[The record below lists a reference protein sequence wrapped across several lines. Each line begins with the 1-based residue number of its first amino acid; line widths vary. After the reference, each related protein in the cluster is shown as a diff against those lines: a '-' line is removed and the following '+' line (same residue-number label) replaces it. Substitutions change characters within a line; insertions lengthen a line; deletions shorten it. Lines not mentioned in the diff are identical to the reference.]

1 VDYPKS
7 LPSIGL
13 VGGKFV
19 DEDAVT
25 GTPGSLIPAQW
36 GNAVTDELLV
46 LIAASGLVPDENDN
60 TQLAAAINK
69 IAQKGQVVYALD
81 TGVANVYAASFTPA
95 ITALVDGMVLKVK
108 AKTANSGACTFNPNG
123 LGAKAIVGG
132 GHGALQGGEIIANGD
147 VWLQYNSSIGGG
159 SWILVD
165 STGGALPLAP
175 ATKSL
180 HAIQVA
186 QVQAGTGLYAADTG
200 AGSAYT
206 VAYAPVITALTDGM
220 TLHFKALTSNTGA
233 STFSPSGL
241 AAKAIVGLAHAAL
254 QGGEIFATGTCTVAY
269 SLTLDKWVLISCSGG
284 ATQVAAATQSQ
295 HALSLGQANTL
306 YAGLG
311 AVPGQME
318 WFATMAPPATF
329 LASNGSAVSRA
340 TYTNLFNAITAQT
353 TGSVTNGS
361 NSITGVTSPAPASM
375 WVGMPISGP
384 GIPAGAT
391 VSAVGASTITLSAN
405 ATATNAAAALVIA
418 PHGVGDGSTTFNV
431 PDGRGVDFR
440 GWDNGRGMD
449 AGRVFGSYQA
459 DQFPVHG
466 HSYGSTAV
474 VQVGSGTTVL
484 QPGTG
489 SSSTTFGAGS
499 GSETRVKNIALLP
512 CIKY

>member
-36 GNAVTDELLV
+36 GNATTDEILAV
-46 LIAASGLVPDENDN
+46 IIASGLVPDENDN
-60 TQLAAAINK
+60 AQLAVAINK
-69 IAQKGQVVYALD
+69 IAQKGQGFYALD

-165 STGGALPLAP
+165 STGGALSVAP

-200 AGSAYT
+200 AGNVYT

-220 TLHFKALTSNTGA
+220 KLNFKALTSNTGA
-233 STFSPSGL
+233 STFSPNGL

-254 QGGEIFATGTCTVAY
+254 QGGEIFATGTCTVVY

-295 HALSLGQANTL
+295 HALSLGQANAL

-311 AVPGQME
+311 SVPGQME
-318 WFATMAPPATF
+318 WFATMAPPANF
-329 LASNGSAVSRA
+329 LAANGSAVSRV
-340 TYTNLFNAITAQT
+340 TYAPLFNALTAQT
-353 TGSVTNGS
+353 TGSISSGS
-361 NSITGVTSPAPASM
+361 ALITGIPSTQSM
-375 WVGMPISGP
+375 WQGMPISGP
-384 GIPAGAT
+384 GIPAGTTITSVAANQ
-391 VSAVGASTITLSAN
+391 VSISAV
-405 ATATNAAAALVIA
+405 ATATNASAAIVIA

-431 PDGRGVDFR
+431 PDGRGVEFR

-449 AGRVFGSYQA
+449 SGRVFGSYQA
-459 DQFPVHG
+459 DQFPGHG
-466 HSYGSTAV
+466 HPFGSTAV
-474 VQVGSGTTVL
+474 VQSGTGTTVL
-484 QPGTG
+484 QPGSGTSSNTG
-489 SSSTTFGAGS
+489 GAGS
-499 GSETRVKNIALLP
+499 GSETRVKNLALLP